1 MNIII
6 FDSEYLSLSK
16 KNSGLK
22 NLIKYQNLLFPEII
36 QIGVYKY
43 KNFFSKEKER
53 KKNFYFK
60 IKQKLPK
67 RIEKLT
73 GITKD
78 ILKNKGKFF
87 NKGIHNFF
95 KLIDNES
102 IVFAN
107 GDDFEIVK
115 LNMIYNKVM
124 KINKSIKF
132 VNLREILGNIDTED
146 RYLKL
151 KYKNIKLHNALDDC
165 LVLKLSIDNF
175 IKSHGKREFLK
186 KLKKREIIKR
196 F

>member
-6 FDSEYLSLSK
+6 FDSEYLSTNK
-16 KNSGLK
+16 KKYNK
-22 NLIKYQNLLFPEII
+22 DLIKYQNLLFPEII

-43 KNFFSKEKER
+43 KNFFSKKKVE

-67 RIEKLT
+67 RIENLT

-87 NKGIHNFF
+87 NKSIRDFF

-107 GDDFEIVK
+107 GKDFEIIK
-115 LNMIYNKVM
+115 LNMKYNKVI
-124 KINKSIKF
+124 KIKKSIKF
-132 VNLREILGNIDTED
+132 VNLREILGNIDTEK

-151 KYKNIKLHNALDDC
+151 KYKKIKLHNALNDC

-175 IKSHGKREFLK
+175 IKSNGKGEFLK
-186 KLKKREIIKR
+186 KIKKKKL
-196 F
+196 

>member
-6 FDSEYLSLSK
+6 FDSEYLSISK
-16 KNSGLK
+16 KESHLK
-22 NLIKYQNLLFPEII
+22 NLIKHQNLLFPEII

-87 NKGIHNFF
+87 HKNIYNFF

-107 GDDFEIVK
+107 GEDFEIVK
-115 LNMIYNKVM
+115 LNMKYNKVM

-132 VNLREILGNIDTED
+132 VNLREILGNIDTEK

-151 KYKNIKLHNALDDC
+151 KYKKIKLHNALNDC

-175 IKSHGKREFLK
+175 IKSNGKGEFLK
-186 KLKKREIIKR
+186 KIKKKEIIIKI
-196 F
+196 

>member
-6 FDSEYLSLSK
+6 FDSEYLSTNK
-16 KNSGLK
+16 KKYNK
-22 NLIKYQNLLFPEII
+22 DLIKYQNLLFPEII

-43 KNFFSKEKER
+43 KNFFSKKKVE

-67 RIEKLT
+67 RIENLT

-87 NKGIHNFF
+87 NKSIRDFF

-107 GDDFEIVK
+107 GKDFEIIK
-115 LNMIYNKVM
+115 LNMKYNKVI
-124 KINKSIKF
+124 KIKKSIKF
-132 VNLREILGNIDTED
+132 VNLREILGNIDTEK

-151 KYKNIKLHNALDDC
+151 KYKKIKLHNALNDC

-175 IKSHGKREFLK
+175 IKSNGKGEFLK
-186 KLKKREIIKR
+186 KIKKKEIIIKI
-196 F
+196 

>member
-6 FDSEYLSLSK
+6 FDSEYLSTSK
-16 KNSGLK
+16 RNNNKD
-22 NLIKYQNLLFPEII
+22 LIKYQNLLFPEII

-43 KNFFSKEKER
+43 KNFFSKKKVE

-67 RIEKLT
+67 RIENLT

-87 NKGIHNFF
+87 NKSIHDFF

-107 GDDFEIVK
+107 GKDFEIIK
-115 LNMIYNKVM
+115 LNMKYNKVI
-124 KINKSIKF
+124 KIKKSIKF
-132 VNLREILGNIDTED
+132 VNLREILGNIDTEK

-151 KYKNIKLHNALDDC
+151 KYKKIKLHNALNDC